1 MSSKSCASLNE
12 GLTSTAY
19 FKYEPEDW
27 NERNSQGVELEVI
40 KKNGEEHSYQEAE
53 SGPDQGTHPIPREE
67 GFHHV
72 CPTGFHKFYGSVML
86 CMLPFLSESD

>member
-12 GLTSTAY
+12 GLTSTAH
-19 FKYEPEDW
+19 FKYEQEDW
-27 NERNSQGVELEVI
+27 NERNAQGVELEVM

-53 SGPDQGTHPIPREE
+53 SEADQGTYPIPREE

-72 CPTGFHKFYGSVML
+72 CPTGFHKCCGSVML
-86 CMLPFLSESD
+86 CILPFLSESD